1 MDDNEF
7 YFSSANLSYRVEGKK
22 YAWLQK
28 LGISAA
34 TIGVYLEDICRFS
47 TVKME
52 RGIDYPFSRQ
62 VSMSL
67 NVTF

>member
-1 MDDNEF
+1 MCQIILAYHQIYLIGGLNEF

-34 TIGVYLEDICRFS
+34 TIGVYL
-47 TVKME
+47 
-52 RGIDYPFSRQ
+52 
-62 VSMSL
+62 L
-67 NVTF
+67 

>member
-1 MDDNEF
+1 M
-7 YFSSANLSYRVEGKK
+7 ANLSYRVEGKK

-47 TVKME
+47 TVKGT
-52 RGIDYPFSRQ
+52 RYRLPVLSSS
-62 VSMSL
+62 V
-67 NVTF
+67 NVFKRNVLKS